1 MVNLLNKGKFWI
13 RLLFCESI
21 IFVIVIKL
29 MEI

>member
-1 MVNLLNKGKFWI
+1 VVNMLNQGKFWI

-21 IFVIVIKL
+21 IFVIVIEF